1 MTDLYLSLGSNLG
14 DRHTLLLQ
22 AIEALVQRVG
32 TLVRCS
38 SFIETEPWGFES
50 DHPFL
55 NAVAL
60 FRTELSPREVL
71 ATTQAI
77 ERDLGRQH
85 KSVNGYAD
93 RTMDIDILLYGN
105 EHIDEPDLKIPHPLM
120 ADRPFVMKPLGEI
133 AHDLTAQLLHPS
145 SPSLI
150 SHL

>member
-60 FRTELSPREVL
+60 YRTELSPREVL

-93 RTMDIDILLYGN
+93 RTMDIDIYRCGQCQ
-105 EHIDEPDLKIPHPLM
+105 ERIFP
-120 ADRPFVMKPLGEI
+120 
-133 AHDLTAQLLHPS
+133 
-145 SPSLI
+145 
-150 SHL
+150 

>member
-14 DRHTLLLQ
+14 DSHTLLLQ

-60 FRTELSPREVL
+60 YRTELSPREVL

-133 AHDLTAQLLHPS
+133 APDLTAQLLHPS